1 LQSPDETCRA
11 AVASGSKEQSM
22 THISL
27 VQAEEFEFPPRNETM
42 RAVRLRAW
50 RGLAWPVNEVLL
62 ASLLGAGK
70 SCEEIARLYAVAPER
85 VDALRDVYGV

>member
-1 LQSPDETCRA
+1 
-11 AVASGSKEQSM
+11 M

-27 VQAEEFEFPPRNETM
+27 LQVEGFQLPARVESM

-62 ASLLGAGK
+62 AALIRSGK
-70 SCEEIARLYAVAPER
+70 NREDIARLYAVAPER
-85 VDALRDVYGV
+85 VDALRDTYGV